1 MKDFLIKV
9 LGICVVLSVFH
20 ISYLAL
26 AAGCILAIT
35 LNSYL
40 DTKLNTLE
48 QQKKELET
56 LRKEL
61 HSTIKSLE
69 SEQGVMK
76 LKVQN
81 LSNPGRKL

>member
-1 MKDFLIKV
+1 
-9 LGICVVLSVFH
+9 
-20 ISYLAL
+20 
-26 AAGCILAIT
+26 
-35 LNSYL
+35 
-40 DTKLNTLE
+40 
-48 QQKKELET
+48 